1 MTAES
6 RTNPDREGLEKL
18 IEEQNKEYYELYD
31 QLDRVMTDYDGR
43 SILSANNQVVPA
55 VLSRAEVRIFFKA
68 FIGIHFYLHYKIG
81 LFCIAFASFEW
92 FDNVWRSRAMQR
104 M

>member
-1 MTAES
+1 MNQLTAES

-43 SILSANNQVVPA
+43 SILRANNQVIPTF
-55 VLSRAEVRIFFKA
+55 LPQAEVRVFFFEALA
-68 FIGIHFYLHYKIG
+68 FISFLTEKNG
-81 LFCIAFASFEW
+81 LFYIAFSSF
-92 FDNVWRSRAMQR
+92 D
-104 M
+104 